1 MAWFYYAMAASVLW
15 GFGYALSER
24 VVKDD
29 LPTSFF
35 VLTQGIIGV
44 ILYLSI
50 CLYFGTIKT
59 GVEALQANPKIW
71 LNLGLVAIS
80 TTLGIFF
87 IYMAIVGKNASMAN
101 MIEITYP
108 VFTIL
113 FAWLLFRDV
122 QVNWTTALGGLL
134 IFSGV
139 GLIYWKS

>member
-44 ILYLSI
+44 ILYLAI

-71 LNLGLVAIS
+71 LNLGLVAFS